1 MRAPTEA
8 QMAMTRNE
16 RIAFKASE
24 LSRELL
30 AVFRP
35 ALLTLIADAP
45 RPVEVTAPP
54 PPVTSGPTSRRTNF
68 APDPVRYLFVDPKG
82 RELIAT
88 RSELHQIA
96 PYLNSGSLSDLVHG
110 VVRSTKGFRCLGP
123 APADDNG

>member
-45 RPVEVTAPP
+45 RPVEVIAL
-54 PPVTSGPTSRRTNF
+54 PPVTHQPTSLRTNF
-68 APDPVRYLFVDPKG
+68 APDPVRYVFVDPKG
-82 RELIAT
+82 RQLIAT